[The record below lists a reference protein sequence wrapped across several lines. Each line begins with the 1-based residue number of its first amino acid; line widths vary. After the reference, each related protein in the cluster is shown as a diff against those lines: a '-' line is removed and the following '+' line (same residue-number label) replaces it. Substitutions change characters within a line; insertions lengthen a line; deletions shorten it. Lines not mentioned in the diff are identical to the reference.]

1 MKNLET
7 LNSLLS
13 KLSSVRATLNDE
25 EQALLDDLILG
36 APDDVKG
43 HLLRLDKDEFRAAA
57 DETEAHLRLD
67 KDEARG
73 AFFAYE
79 TDAHNLRL
87 DKDEFRAAP
96 DEAEAHLR
104 MASDKDEFRAAAD
117 ETEAHLR
124 LDKDEF
130 RAAPDETEAH
140 LRLDKD
146 EARGPL
152 APDEAVAHIQQ
163 AGPLTPPWVEIY
175 FDPDIEA
182 YQIKHQS

>member
-13 KLSSVRATLNDE
+13 KLSSVRATLSDD
-25 EQALLDDLILG
+25 EQALLDELLLG

-43 HLLRLDKDEFRAAA
+43 HLRMASDKDEFRAYA
-57 DETEAHLRLD
+57 DETEAHLRMASD

-79 TDAHNLRL
+79 T
-87 DKDEFRAAP
+87 
-96 DEAEAHLR
+96 EAHLR
-104 MASDKDEFRAAAD
+104 MASDKDE
-117 ETEAHLR
+117 
-124 LDKDEF
+124 
-130 RAAPDETEAH
+130 
-140 LRLDKD
+140 
-146 EARGPL
+146 ARGAL
-152 APDEAVAHIQQ
+152 FAPDEAVAHIQQ
-163 AGPLTPPWVEIY
+163 PGPLAPPWVEIY